1 MRKNIQI
8 ILSKFYIY
16 FVSSTIGSIILDAY
30 EAIKY
35 KFASEEE
42 KERIDKQRHL
52 EEKNSTIYNSIF
64 KLLELSD
71 AIVNKDSSKISLL
84 KNKILWDSIINDI
97 EPNINNILKIED
109 EETLIKKL
117 CDISISLL
125 DAI

>member
-16 FVSSTIGSIILDAY
+16 FVSSTIGSIILDSY

-35 KFASEEE
+35 KFASKEG
-42 KERIDKQRHL
+42 KERIAEQRQL
-52 EEKNSTIYNSIF
+52 EEKNSAIYNSIF
-64 KLLELSD
+64 KLIELSD
-71 AIVNKDSSKISLL
+71 AIINKDSSKISLL

-97 EPNINNILKIED
+97 EPNINDILKIED
-109 EETLIKKL
+109 DETLIKKL